1 MKHLIDTFN
10 QCSMH
15 DASESILKLYDDVSE
30 IKELDNRGIL
40 INRPLFSH
48 SSLPDTLGTDAV
60 HVKEFDFKEPFQ
72 LTSELKILL
81 TTNTGI
87 KVPP

>member
-1 MKHLIDTFN
+1 MKHVIDAFN

-40 INRPLFSH
+40 I
-48 SSLPDTLGTDAV
+48 
-60 HVKEFDFKEPFQ
+60 
-72 LTSELKILL
+72 I
-81 TTNTGI
+81 
-87 KVPP
+87 